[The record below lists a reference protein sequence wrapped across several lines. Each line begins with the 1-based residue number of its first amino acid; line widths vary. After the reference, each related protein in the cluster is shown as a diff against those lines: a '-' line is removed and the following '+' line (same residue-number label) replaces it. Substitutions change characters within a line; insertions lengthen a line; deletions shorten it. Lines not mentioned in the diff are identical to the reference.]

1 MHDGPMF
8 QIWNVSKMGVKTK
21 LKKKFFSNFNTSIK
35 MDTKIHSGIF
45 FNLKKNLVV
54 RGLSKN
60 IWPFIRDRLAI
71 ALGDCKS

>member
-45 FNLKKNLVV
+45 FNLKK
-54 RGLSKN
+54 K
-60 IWPFIRDRLAI
+60 
-71 ALGDCKS
+71 LGR